1 MKNILLLPAVIFF
14 LLFTL
19 WPLGEVIYLSL
30 LKTNFITTSFIG
42 FQNYIDLFSDTVF
55 IQSFFNSI
63 FYALLLVPGQII
75 LSLVVSLSI
84 YNLSKKW
91 QDISRIIFY
100 IPVLAGGI
108 ILASIW
114 KWIFHVDGLINYL
127 LGFLSIGKV
136 FFFSQGIT
144 AIPVISFIVIIT
156 SFGSYVII
164 VIANILSIDKT
175 IFEAAK
181 IDGANQIQIDLF
193 IIIPMIKKTIQL
205 IGLLSI
211 IAAFQIFENIYAL
224 CPQSYAATM
233 TYEIYRT
240 SFKNSK
246 YGLASAMSIVLLII
260 ILIIS
265 LIKRSI
271 ERENESV

>member
-1 MKNILLLPAVIFF
+1 MKNILLFPAIVFF

-19 WPLGEVIYLSL
+19 WPLGEVVYLSL

-42 FQNYIDLFSDTVF
+42 FQNYIDLFSDKVF

-63 FYALLLVPGQII
+63 FYTCLLVPGQII
-75 LSLVVSLSI
+75 LSLVLSLSI
-84 YNLSKKW
+84 HNLSKKW

-114 KWIFHVDGLINYL
+114 KWIFHVDGLVNYL
-127 LGFLSIGKV
+127 LSLLSIDKV
-136 FFFSQGIT
+136 FFFSNTIT
-144 AIPVISFIVIIT
+144 SIPIVSFIVLIT
-156 SFGSYVII
+156 SFGAYVII

-175 IFEAAK
+175 IFEAAR
-181 IDGANQIQIDLF
+181 IDGANQFQINIL
-193 IIIPMIKKTIQL
+193 IIVPMIKKTIQL
-205 IGLLSI
+205 VGLLSM
-211 IAAFQIFENIYAL
+211 IASFQIFENIYSL
-224 CPQSYAATM
+224 VPQSFAATM
-233 TYEIYRT
+233 TYEIYRV

-246 YGLASAMSIVLLII
+246 YGLASAMSIILLII

-265 LIKRSI
+265 LIKRRI
-271 ERENESV
+271 ENNE

>member
-19 WPLGEVIYLSL
+19 WPLGEVMYLSL

-42 FQNYIDLFSDTVF
+42 FQNYIDLLSDKVF
-55 IQSFFNSI
+55 IQSFFNSV
-63 FYALLLVPGQII
+63 FYALLLVPGQIL
-75 LSLVVSLSI
+75 LSLIMSLSI

-108 ILASIW
+108 ILGFIW
-114 KWIFHVDGLINYL
+114 KWIFHVDGLVNYL
-127 LGFLSIGKV
+127 LGFLSVDKI
-136 FFFSQGIT
+136 FFFSNTIT
-144 AIPVISFIVIIT
+144 SIPIVSLIVLIT
-156 SFGSYVII
+156 SFGANVII

-181 IDGANQIQIDLF
+181 IDGASQFQINVF
-193 IIIPMIKKTIQL
+193 IIIPMIKKTLQL
-205 IGLLSI
+205 IGLLAI
-211 IAAFQIFENIYAL
+211 IASFQIFENIYVL
-224 CPQSYAATM
+224 VPQSFAATM

-246 YGLASAMSIVLLII
+246 YGLASAMAIILLII
-260 ILIIS
+260 IIIIS
-265 LIKRSI
+265 LIKRRI
-271 ERENESV
+271 ESGNESV